1 MERTFQYIR
10 PMARTIAFDEEATL
24 DKVMDLFWSTGY
36 ADTSAQDLVDRT
48 GLSRSSL
55 YNSFGDKHALF
66 LCVLQRYRVRE
77 SARLITFLE
86 TSAADVASIRT
97 LLTSV
102 VEASRAKPKGS
113 GCFMVNTAV
122 ELGAKDAAV
131 RRILH
136 DNMDEVVAALHGFI
150 QRGQRAGTLRT
161 GDAQGLA
168 LALFHTITA
177 LRVTTKAQ
185 RHPAFYTA
193 FIDAQLHLF
202 NP

>member
-1 MERTFQYIR
+1 
-10 PMARTIAFDEEATL
+10 MARTIAFDEEATL

-66 LCVLQRYRVRE
+66 LRVLQRYRDRE
-77 SARLITFLE
+77 SAGLITFLE
-86 TSAADVASIRT
+86 TSAPDVASIRN
-97 LLTSV
+97 LFNSV
-102 VEASRAKPKGS
+102 VEASRAKPKRS
-113 GCFMVNTAV
+113 GCFMVNSAV

-136 DNMDEVVAALHGFI
+136 ANMDEVIAALRDFI
-150 QRGQRAGTLRT
+150 LRGQQAGTIRS
-161 GDAQGLA
+161 GNAEGLA
-168 LALFHTITA
+168 IALFHTITA

-185 RHPAFYTA
+185 REATFYSA
-193 FIDAQLHLF
+193 YIDAQLHLF
-202 NP
+202 TP

>member
-1 MERTFQYIR
+1 
-10 PMARTIAFDEEATL
+10 MARTIAFDEEATL
-24 DKVMDLFWSTGY
+24 DRVMDLFWSTGY

-66 LCVLQRYRVRE
+66 LRVLQRYRDRE
-77 SARLITFLE
+77 SAGLIAFLD
-86 TSAADVASIRT
+86 TSEPSAASIRS
-97 LLTSV
+97 LLNGV
-102 VEASRAKPKGS
+102 VEASRAKPKRS

-136 DNMDEVVAALHGFI
+136 ANMDEVIAALQAFLL
-150 QRGQRAGTLRT
+150 RGQQAGSIRR
-161 GDAQGLA
+161 GDAQGMA

-185 RHPAFYTA
+185 RDPAFYGA
-193 FIDAQLHLF
+193 YIDAQLHLF
-202 NP
+202 TP

>member
-1 MERTFQYIR
+1 
-10 PMARTIAFDEEATL
+10 MARTIDFDEEATL
-24 DKVMDLFWSTGY
+24 DRVVDLFWGAGY
-36 ADTSAQDLVDRT
+36 EATSAQDLVQRT

-66 LCVLQRYRVRE
+66 LRALERYRDRE
-77 SARLITFLE
+77 SGGLIAFLHA
-86 TSAADVASIRT
+86 SAPDATTVRA
-97 LLTSV
+97 LLTGV
-102 VEASRAKPKGS
+102 VEASRTKPKRS

-136 DNMDEVVAALHGFI
+136 ANMDEVVAALRDFI
-150 QRGQRAGTLRT
+150 RRGQQAGTIRS
-161 GDAQGLA
+161 GNAQGLA

-185 RHPAFYTA
+185 RDPAFYDA
-193 FIDAQLHLF
+193 YIDAQLHLF
-202 NP
+202 TP